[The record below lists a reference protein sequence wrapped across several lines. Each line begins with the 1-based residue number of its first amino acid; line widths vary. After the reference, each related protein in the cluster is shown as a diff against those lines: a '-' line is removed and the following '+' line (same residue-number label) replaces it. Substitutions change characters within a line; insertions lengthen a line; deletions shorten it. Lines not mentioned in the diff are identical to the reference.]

1 MAIPISEYIDITTK
15 VQSNVTGSRDFSGLV
30 VTIDAINTGD
40 SHKTDYD
47 AGKVIS
53 LTASEVN
60 DSFGDDTY
68 VKAFAAMY
76 FGAGARILNIVK
88 RQESETA
95 LVAYNRIISEFQ
107 NFGSISFLG
116 ATNTWVN
123 GTTTSGG
130 LIQVATQ
137 NQESGYLLVVP
148 TTTANRA
155 TDAAAFADMKG
166 CHVVQDA
173 ITTIREAST
182 NPTVTAITANLGA
195 AMVQGWYG
203 SVDYSLSN
211 ESSSI
216 DYKTFGGAEA
226 TVTTLSDK
234 RACDKLNVN
243 YVGLVQAHG
252 FQRKFY
258 QQGKNMDGVDIG
270 VFRDAMW
277 IKGEVEAGWFN
288 LVGSAT
294 KIPANETG
302 AAMVRAMVI
311 DVAERGLDNGV
322 ILVEKPLTDTQITLA
337 NNEADDADAASSIMS
352 VGYYVATDIILEND
366 GRYTCRYLLEY
377 AKGDHIGKVV
387 GTHYLV

>member
-15 VQSNVTGSRDFSGLV
+15 AQSNVTGSRDFSGLV
-30 VTIDAINTGD
+30 VTIDAIETGD

-53 LTASEVN
+53 LTSTEVG
-60 DSFGDDTY
+60 DAFGNDTY
-68 VKAFAAMY
+68 VKSFASGY
-76 FGAGARILNIVK
+76 FGAGARLLNIVK
-88 RQESETA
+88 RQNSETA
-95 LVAYNRIISEFQ
+95 LAAYTRIISEFQ

-116 ATNTWVN
+116 ATNTWVI
-123 GTTTSGG
+123 GTASSGG
-130 LIQVATQ
+130 LLQVATQ

-148 TTTANRA
+148 TTVANRA
-155 TDAAAFADMKG
+155 TEAAVFDGIKG
-166 CHVVQDA
+166 CHLVQDV
-173 ITTIREAST
+173 ITTIREASS

-211 ESSSI
+211 ASSSI
-216 DYKTFGGAEA
+216 DYKTFAGKVE
-226 TVTTLSDK
+226 TVTTLADK
-234 RACDKLNVN
+234 RTCDGLKVN
-243 YVGLVQAHG
+243 YIGLVQAHG

-258 QQGKNMDGVDIG
+258 QQGKNMDGMDIG

-302 AAMVRAMVI
+302 AAIVRAMVI
-311 DVAERGLDNGV
+311 TVAEQGLDNGV
-322 ILVEKPLTDTQITLA
+322 IIVDKPLTDAQVLLA
-337 NNEADDADAASSIMS
+337 NNEAGGADAASSIMS
-352 VGYYVATDIILEND
+352 NGYYVATKIVQEND
-366 GRYTCRYLLEY
+366 GRYTCQYLLEY
-377 AKGDHIGKVV
+377 GKGDHIGKVV

>member
-15 VQSNVTGSRDFSGLV
+15 VQSSATGSRDFSGLV
-30 VTIDAINTGD
+30 VTIDTINTGD

-47 AGKVIS
+47 AGNVIS
-53 LTASEVN
+53 LTSSEVN
-60 DSFGDDTY
+60 DAFGDDTY

-76 FGAGARILNIVK
+76 FGAGARLLNIVK
-88 RQESETA
+88 RQGTETA
-95 LVAYNRIISEFQ
+95 LVAYNRIIADFQ

-116 ATNTWVN
+116 ATSTWVN

-137 NQESGYLLVVP
+137 NQESGYLIVIP
-148 TTTANRA
+148 TTAANRA
-155 TDAAAFADMKG
+155 TDAAAFTDMKG
-166 CHVVQDA
+166 CHLVQDK
-173 ITTIREAST
+173 ITTIREASSS
-182 NPTVTAITANLGA
+182 PSVTAITANIGA

-203 SVDYSLSN
+203 SVDYSRSN
-211 ESSSI
+211 ASSSI

-226 TVTTLSDK
+226 TVTTLADK

-258 QQGKNMDGVDIG
+258 QQGENMDGVDIG

-294 KIPANETG
+294 KIPANADG

-311 DVAERGLDNGV
+311 SVAERGLDNGV
-322 ILVEKPLTDTQITLA
+322 IISDKPLTDEQIILA
-337 NNEADDADAASSIMS
+337 NNEAGGADAASSIMS
-352 VGYYVATDIILEND
+352 IGYYVATKIIKESD
-366 GRYTCRYLLEY
+366 GRYTCQYLLEY
-377 AKGDHIGKVV
+377 GKGDHIGRVV